1 MSFTTE
7 ELFLKI
13 FKFVIL
19 ALMGLALV
27 ASVIALVAGLWFMAT
42 TAQEPAPAQAAPEK
56 EVNIEDFIKQLEG
69 DKGAPKEEEK
79 KQSETPPEKPA
90 PVKYLEEAR
99 KIIGCLTE
107 SSSKA
112 KIDANPFSDAAIE
125 EFRRD
130 LQRVA
135 DSPSAS
141 RGQPYVTDAV
151 RVVCAILLHEKV
163 IALRAKNKELR
174 VFIPAI
180 NFHMRAWDAIQ
191 DEARNFEAAE
201 ERRVAGQRRA
211 EELRVEAARST
222 GKSILLGAAIA
233 FGLFMAIALYL
244 IIAAME
250 SHMRRIS
257 DLLARREATLETPM

>member
-1 MSFTTE
+1 MSITTE
-7 ELFLKI
+7 QLFLKI

-19 ALMGLALV
+19 VLMGLALV
-27 ASVIALVAGLWFMAT
+27 ASVIALVAGLWFMTT
-42 TAQEPAPAQAAPEK
+42 TAKEPAPAQAAPKK
-56 EVNIEDFIKQLEG
+56 EVNIEEFIKQLEG

-79 KQSETPPEKPA
+79 KQPETPPEKPA

-99 KIIGCLTE
+99 KIIGCVTE

-112 KIDANPFSDAAIE
+112 KIDANPFSEAAIE

-135 DSPSAS
+135 DSPNAS

-180 NFHMRAWDAIQ
+180 NFHIRAWDTIQ
-191 DEARNFEAAE
+191 DDARSFEAAE
-201 ERRVAGQRRA
+201 ERRVASERRA
-211 EELRVEAARST
+211 EELRVQEARDT
-222 GKSILLGAAIA
+222 GKSILVGAAAA

-250 SHMRRIS
+250 SHLRRMS
-257 DLLARREATLETPM
+257 ELLAQREATSSTHG